1 MPADSEVA
9 ERADAA
15 DNTGVRVSARTVVAL
30 LLILGAVV
38 AYTVTGFA
46 YAASVS
52 YQTPGGTWLESLLN
66 LGIRVVGWPLLLA
79 TQH

>member
-1 MPADSEVA
+1 MPVDSEVA
-9 ERADAA
+9 ERADREG
-15 DNTGVRVSARTVVAL
+15 DQDVRVSARMVVVL
-30 LLILGAVV
+30 VLILAAVV
-38 AYTVTGFA
+38 AYTVIGFT